1 MADLPTSG
9 TGFGLNDL
17 KGFVTGGLGIL
28 EAREQRKATEAQ
40 SAAEQQVANLNLQN
54 AAKQAETATALASA
68 SGMTAKTK
76 MILYIV
82 GGLVVVVLAIVLFR
96 RK

>member
-1 MADLPTSG
+1 MAEPTTSG

-40 SAAEQQVANLNLQN
+40 AAAEQQVANLNLQN
-54 AAKQAETATALASA
+54 AAKQAETATALSAA
-68 SGMTAKTK
+68 SGMSAKTK
-76 MILYIV
+76 MVLYIV
-82 GGLVVVVLAIVLFR
+82 GGVVVLVLAIVLFR

>member
-1 MADLPTSG
+1 MAEATSG

-17 KGFVTGGLGIL
+17 KSFVTGGLGIL
-28 EAREQRKATEAQ
+28 EAREVRKATEAQ
-40 SAAEQQVANLNLQN
+40 AAAEQQVANLNLQN
-54 AAKQAETATALASA
+54 ASKQAETATALASA

-82 GGLVVVVLAIVLFR
+82 GGVVALAIVFFVIR

>member
-1 MADLPTSG
+1 M
-9 TGFGLNDL
+9 NDL

-40 SAAEQQVANLNLQN
+40 ATAAQQVANLNLQN
-54 AAKQAETATALASA
+54 SAKQAETASALSTA
-68 SGMTAKTK
+68 SGMSSKTK
-76 MILYIV
+76 MVLYIV
-82 GGLVVVVLAIVLFR
+82 GGVVVLVLAIVLFR